1 MQPRALKFG
10 RESPFGISDLRVA
23 SNLLRYSIHFGSIGC
38 VAMISFS
45 CLMPGC
51 ATKRYTSTSDLWR
64 AQELRQQRV
73 AREAGRIGYIGNA
86 GPALGTTFAPS
97 SH

>member
-1 MQPRALKFG
+1 MKPRALKFERG
-10 RESPFGISDLRVA
+10 SPFGISDLRVA
-23 SNLLRYSIHFGSIGC
+23 SDVLRYWMHLRSIGC

-51 ATKRYTSTSDLWR
+51 ATKRYTSTSDLCR
-64 AQELRQQRV
+64 AQQLRQQRV
-73 AREAGRIGYIGNA
+73 AREAGRIGYVGNA
-86 GPALGTTFAPS
+86 APALGTTFASS